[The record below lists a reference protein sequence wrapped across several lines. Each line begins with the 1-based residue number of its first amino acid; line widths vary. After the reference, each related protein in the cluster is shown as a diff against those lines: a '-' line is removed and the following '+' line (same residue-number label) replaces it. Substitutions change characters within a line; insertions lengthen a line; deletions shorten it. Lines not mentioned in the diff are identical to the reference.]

1 MKTIQSIKE
10 LTTKLTECEY
20 DRLQLQEQLLKYVIK
35 NTKFKYNDK
44 AEAFTQLRK
53 INLRQLEL
61 LKVS

>member
-1 MKTIQSIKE
+1 MKTMQRINE

-35 NTKFKYNDK
+35 GAKFKYNDK
-44 AEAFTQLRK
+44 AEAFTQLRR